1 MLDVKKIR
9 LILELRESG
18 ISDSIILS
26 AIEKIPREKF
36 IPENFR
42 NQAYD
47 NLALPIG
54 DNQTISQPFVVAKMT
69 QLLEL
74 ESKHKVLEIGTGS
87 GYQSAVLSKLVRR
100 VYTIE
105 RIKNLSIKAENIF
118 KELNSDLKI
127 NIPCSGNLTSWALEG
142 VLLLN
147 SSLTVESNNPNS
159 HQNIGWKFFTDKVIE
174 VLGNKKDM
182 VYILWG
188 KNAQLKKSLIN
199 TQENLVIESAHPS
212 PFSAD
217 KGFFGSKPFSK
228 TNDYLIDKGKR
239 PINWKLV

>member
-1 MLDVKKIR
+1 VLDVKKIR

-18 ISDSIILS
+18 ISDSKILS

-74 ESKHKVLEIGTGS
+74 ESTHKVLEIGTGS

-105 RIKNLSIKAENIF
+105 RIKNLLLKAEKIF
-118 KELNSDLKI
+118 KELKISNIVTKYADGNLGWKEQIPFDRIIITAATPIISKEIESQIHNGGIIVSPMIQDNKQVIIKYKKI
-127 NIPCSGNLTSWALEG
+127 NNILTSDIYDD
-142 VLLLN
+142 VLF
-147 SSLTVESNNPNS
+147 VPNLS
-159 HQNIGWKFFTDKVIE
+159 G
-174 VLGNKKDM
+174 
-182 VYILWG
+182 
-188 KNAQLKKSLIN
+188 
-199 TQENLVIESAHPS
+199 TQ
-212 PFSAD
+212 
-217 KGFFGSKPFSK
+217 
-228 TNDYLIDKGKR
+228 
-239 PINWKLV
+239 